1 MSELKTNLQEIL
13 QEKQEKIIPENIKK
27 DVTIFDITGT
37 YEGSGSSSNG
47 NVKLFETVEEMQADE
62 NSKEG
67 DLAVVYRSE
76 IQNMTANTQTQYIT
90 FPETVTLP
98 GAFESSVSIRLRA
111 IDSSVMFDGNIQLSK
126 TSFRFDGF
134 SDNGIIRV
142 EYTSTDGIT
151 YTRNTF
157 EGDSGELSNPVDLG
171 TVIHCE
177 MQEEWNDNFGYFM
190 QVGGSVFEGLFE
202 YKSYTDSDIYLL
214 DYSTL
219 TYSDKININVG
230 KNIMSLEKIKAIIN
244 SLNKKDYKYYDIAY
258 DGTYYYILPYIQN
271 ASYTDTYYDITNNKM
286 YFTISAGAQSG
297 PSHLESPAKIYVVTN
312 TFELNREIEVTTL
325 NEPIFKF
332 SSSSKTNYK
341 ITEINLNNNT
351 MFLRIDNSSESI
363 KFRNKSFRYGRGIGN
378 DVIILNTYIS
388 TDTHPVKYKY
398 FTAQNQ
404 LTAIA
409 DKVYNSVYYGKDGV
423 NQGTLTQNVSNSFA
437 DINAEIYYNIQQA
450 YNNMEPRVLTD
461 SDKTIDKNIYFIP
474 TKSDGTALLD
484 TSNVTNMSHMFSSCI
499 NLSIIP
505 LLNTSKVVNM
515 DSTFA
520 SCTNLVTIA
529 QINTSKATNMAFM
542 FNSCTN
548 LTTIP
553 LLDTSQVTSM
563 NGMFGSCT
571 NLLAIPQIDTSK
583 TTNMNRM
590 FSDCI
595 NLSTISQLNL
605 SKVTGINNMFSNCTS
620 LSDDS
625 LNNILASLLTA
636 TSYTGAK
643 ILKNIGLSEEQ
654 ATTCTTLSNWSAL
667 EAKRWTTGY

>member
-1 MSELKTNLQEIL
+1 MASSLEDKLNLILEEKTT
-13 QEKQEKIIPENIKK
+13 KIIPENIKK
-27 DVTIFDITGT
+27 DVQIFDVVGT
-37 YEGSGSSSNG
+37 LESGTSG
-47 NVKLFETVEEMQADE
+47 VKLFETQEEMQADE
-62 NSKEG
+62 SAKEG

-76 IQNMTANTQTQYIT
+76 VQNMTAETETQYIT

-98 GAFESSVSIRLRA
+98 GAFESSVYITLRA
-111 IDSSVMFDGNIQLSK
+111 IDSSAMFEGNIQLSK

-134 SDNGIIRV
+134 SDNGMIRV

-151 YTRNTF
+151 YTKNTF

-177 MQEEWNDNFGYFM
+177 MQEEWNDNLGYFM
-190 QVGGSVFEGLFE
+190 QVGGNIFEGLFE
-202 YKSYTDSDIYLL
+202 CKSYTDSDIYLL

-258 DGTYYYILPYIQN
+258 DGTYYYILPYIQS
-271 ASYTDTYYDITNNKM
+271 AAYTDTYYDITNNKM
-286 YFTISAGAQSG
+286 YFTISANAQSG

-312 TFELNREIEVTTL
+312 TFELDREIEVATL

-332 SSSSKTNYK
+332 SSSSKADYK

-363 KFRNKSFRYGRGIGN
+363 KFRNESFRYGRGIGN

-409 DKVYNSVYYGKDGV
+409 DKVYNSIYYGKDSV
-423 NQGTLTQNVSNSFA
+423 NEGILTQNVSLLM
-437 DINAEIYYNIQQA
+437 DDTNAEVYYKLADAYSNAEPIDLQNDTNI
-450 YNNMEPRVLTD
+450 P
-461 SDKTIDKNIYFIP
+461 KNIRFIP
-474 TKSDGTALLD
+474 TNSQGESLWDTSQMTNTTQMFYGCSHLTEVPSLNTSNVTNMHSMFEKCTSLVSVSFLDTSKVTDMYYMFEQCTNLTSIPQLD
-484 TSNVTNMSHMFSSCI
+484 TSNVTDMSSMFSYCESLI
-499 NLSIIP
+499 TLPQLDMSSVVKNNLFVAF
-505 LLNTSKVVNM
+505 SKCP
-515 DSTFA
+515 A
-520 SCTNLVTIA
+520 
-529 QINTSKATNMAFM
+529 
-542 FNSCTN
+542 
-548 LTTIP
+548 
-553 LLDTSQVTSM
+553 
-563 NGMFGSCT
+563 
-571 NLLAIPQIDTSK
+571 
-583 TTNMNRM
+583 
-590 FSDCI
+590 
-595 NLSTISQLNL
+595 LSN
-605 SKVTGINNMFSNCTS
+605 
-620 LSDDS
+620 DS

-643 ILKNIGLSEEQ
+643 TLKNIGLSEEQ

-667 EAKRWTTGY
+667 EAKGWTTGY

>member
-13 QEKQEKIIPENIKK
+13 REKQEKIIPENIKK

-47 NVKLFETVEEMQADE
+47 DVKLFETVEEMQADE

-76 IQNMTANTQTQYIT
+76 IQNMTVNTQTQYIT

-98 GAFESSVSIRLRA
+98 SAVTSNYNCRLRA
-111 IDSSVMFDGNIQLSK
+111 VDASTMFDGNIMLSQ
-126 TSFRFDGF
+126 TLFRFEGF
-134 SDNGIIRV
+134 SETGMISVRY
-142 EYTSTDGIT
+142 ESEDGIT
-151 YTRNTF
+151 YNRIDFN
-157 EGDSGELSNPVDLG
+157 GDSGELTNPVDLG
-171 TVIHCE
+171 TTIQVD
-177 MQEEWNDNFGYFM
+177 MSEEWNDNLGYFM
-190 QVGGSVFEGLFE
+190 QVGGNIFEGLFE

-244 SLNKKDYKYYDIAY
+244 SLNKKDYKCYDIAY

-271 ASYTDTYYDITNNKM
+271 AAYTDAYYDITNNKM
-286 YFTISAGAQSG
+286 YFTIGAGAQSG

-312 TFELNREIEVTTL
+312 TFELDREIEVTTL

-332 SSSSKTNYK
+332 SSSSKTDYK

-363 KFRNKSFRYGRGIGN
+363 KFRNESFRYGRGIGN
-378 DVIILNTYIS
+378 DAIALNTYIS

-409 DKVYNSVYYGKDGV
+409 DKVYNSIYYGKDGI
-423 NQGTLTQNVSNSFA
+423 NEGTLTQNVSLLMD
-437 DINAEIYYNIQQA
+437 DINAEVYYKLADAYSNAEPIVLQNGTNI
-450 YNNMEPRVLTD
+450 P
-461 SDKTIDKNIYFIP
+461 KNIRFIP
-474 TKSDGTALLD
+474 TNLQGESLWDTSQMTNTTQMFWRCSYLTEVPSLN
-484 TSNVTNMSHMFSSCI
+484 TSNVTNMHSMFE
-499 NLSIIP
+499 
-505 LLNTSKVVNM
+505 K
-515 DSTFA
+515 
-520 SCTNLVTIA
+520 CTNLV
-529 QINTSKATNMAFM
+529 SVSF
-542 FNSCTN
+542 
-548 LTTIP
+548 
-553 LLDTSQVTSM
+553 LDTSKVTDM
-563 NGMFGSCT
+563 YYMFEECR
-571 NLLAIPQIDTSK
+571 NLTSIPQLDTSSV
-583 TTNMNRM
+583 TDMSSM
-590 FSDCI
+590 FSYCESLITLPQLDMSSI
-595 NLSTISQLNL
+595 VKNNLFVAFSKCPAL
-605 SKVTGINNMFSNCTS
+605 SN
-620 LSDDS
+620 DS

-643 ILKNIGLSEEQ
+643 TLKNIGLSEEQ

-667 EAKRWTTGY
+667 EAKGWTTGY

>member
-1 MSELKTNLQEIL
+1 MSKLKDDLTQIL

-27 DVTIFDITGT
+27 DVQIFDVVGT
-37 YEGSGSSSNG
+37 LESGTSG
-47 NVKLFETVEEMQADE
+47 VKLFETQEEMQADE
-62 NSKEG
+62 SAKEG
-67 DLAVVYRSE
+67 DLAVVYRNE
-76 IQNMTANTQTQYIT
+76 VQNMTAETETQCIT

-98 GAFESSVSIRLRA
+98 GAFESSVYITLRA
-111 IDSSVMFDGNIQLSK
+111 IDSSAMFEGNIQLSK

-134 SDNGIIRV
+134 SDNGMIRV

-177 MQEEWNDNFGYFM
+177 MQEEWNDILGYFM
-190 QVGGSVFEGLFE
+190 QVGGNIFEGLFE

-230 KNIMSLEKIKAIIN
+230 KNIMSLEKIKAIMN
-244 SLNKKDYKYYDIAY
+244 SLNKKDYKNYDIAY
-258 DGTYYYILPYIQN
+258 DGTYYYILPYLQS
-271 ASYTDTYYDITNNKM
+271 AAYTDAYYDITNNKM

-297 PSHLESPAKIYVVTN
+297 PSYLESPAKIYVVTN

-351 MFLRIDNSSESI
+351 MFLRINNNSESI
-363 KFRNKSFRYGRGIGN
+363 KFKNVSFRYGRGIGN
-378 DVIILNTYIS
+378 DTIALNTYIS

-409 DKVYNSVYYGKDGV
+409 DKVYNSMYYGKDGV
-423 NQGTLTQNVSNSFA
+423 NEGILTQNVSNSFA
-437 DINAEIYYNIQQA
+437 DINAEIYYNIQQT

-520 SCTNLVTIA
+520 SCTNL
-529 QINTSKATNMAFM
+529 
-542 FNSCTN
+542 
-548 LTTIP
+548 
-553 LLDTSQVTSM
+553 
-563 NGMFGSCT
+563 
-571 NLLAIPQIDTSK
+571 LAIPQIDTSK
-583 TTNMNRM
+583 ATNMNRM

-667 EAKRWTTGY
+667 EAKGWTTGY